1 MEVGYGVGII
11 DELQSNLTPIGLSL
25 PEEVATLALIV
36 VELELP
42 AVGLLPLG
50 GV

>member
-1 MEVGYGVGII
+1 MEVGYGVGIV
-11 DELQSNLTPIGLSL
+11 DELEGDLTPVGLSL

-36 VELELP
+36 VQLELP